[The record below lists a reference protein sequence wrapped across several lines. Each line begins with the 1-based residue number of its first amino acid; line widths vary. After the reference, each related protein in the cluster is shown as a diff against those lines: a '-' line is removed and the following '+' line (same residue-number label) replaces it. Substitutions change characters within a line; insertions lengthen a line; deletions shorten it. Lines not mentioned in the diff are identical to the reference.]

1 MTLSCRWIF
10 HCRALTQLKPLCACV
25 RLFGL
30 YTHTQAAFTA
40 WEKIPFRWQRYANHC
55 SSDCMCVPGWFLMC
69 GSCYRSKFVCRNDFE
84 KIWIQFCVQTGAILP
99 EGRKMGD
106 AKSPT
111 YCSAL
116 FESAEYPT
124 CGQPFDMT
132 SLTSVYPIM
141 LFSSCV
147 TLSYKFGIYPELFHS
162 IKRTSRTN
170 FGEPAIRINWI
181 D

>member
-1 MTLSCRWIF
+1 M
-10 HCRALTQLKPLCACV
+10 CAC
-25 RLFGL
+25 LD
-30 YTHTQAAFTA
+30 YTHTHKQHSRRGKKYLFDGNGMPIIVQVTA
-40 WEKIPFRWQRYANHC
+40 
-55 SSDCMCVPGWFLMC
+55 CVFLGGFWC
-69 GSCYRSKFVCRNDFE
+69 VVRAIAPKFVCRNDFE